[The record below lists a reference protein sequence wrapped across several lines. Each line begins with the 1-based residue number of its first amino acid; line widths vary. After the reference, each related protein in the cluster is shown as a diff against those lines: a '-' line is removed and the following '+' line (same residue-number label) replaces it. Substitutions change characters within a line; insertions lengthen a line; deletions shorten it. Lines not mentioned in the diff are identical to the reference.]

1 MTEPN
6 AFTDIL
12 CFLSF
17 HFRRLACFIL
27 GCKLEWWS
35 ENEYVNGEYCVRC
48 SAAESQAEGD
58 TPHKIIYRKWNSR

>member
-1 MTEPN
+1 MMDDKYNELVM
-6 AFTDIL
+6 II
-12 CFLSF
+12 SYWW
-17 HFRRLACFIL
+17 RRLLCRLF

-58 TPHKIIYRKWNSR
+58 TPHKIIYRRWNSR